1 MFIHNRQEVSS
12 RLQVENELRV
22 ALERNQLEVYFQPI
36 VIAAAGNTV
45 AAEAL
50 LRWNHPE
57 RGLLLPAEFIPI
69 AEETGLIVPIGE
81 WVLEE
86 ACRHAQ
92 TWINAVDEHVQLYVS
107 VNLSARQLAQANLVS
122 VVERTLAKAAFDPK
136 RVQFGLEITESVV
149 MRDPAATAAVLKQ
162 LKGLGAHL
170 SIDDFGTGYS
180 SLAYLKNLP
189 VDTLKIDRSFIL
201 NIAEDNTDFCPE
213 RLDKS

>member
-1 MFIHNRQEVSS
+1 
-12 RLQVENELRV
+12 
-22 ALERNQLEVYFQPI
+22 
-36 VIAAAGNTV
+36 
-45 AAEAL
+45 
-50 LRWNHPE
+50 
-57 RGLLLPAEFIPI
+57 
-69 AEETGLIVPIGE
+69 
-81 WVLEE
+81 
-86 ACRHAQ
+86 
-92 TWINAVDEHVQLYVS
+92 
-107 VNLSARQLAQANLVS
+107 
-122 VVERTLAKAAFDPK
+122 
-136 RVQFGLEITESVV
+136 

>member
-1 MFIHNRQEVSS
+1 M
-12 RLQVENELRV
+12 
-22 ALERNQLEVYFQPI
+22 
-36 VIAAAGNTV
+36 
-45 AAEAL
+45 
-50 LRWNHPE
+50 
-57 RGLLLPAEFIPI
+57 
-69 AEETGLIVPIGE
+69 
-81 WVLEE
+81 LEE

-213 RLDKS
+213 RLDKVD